1 MRTAVK
7 ITSCIVALLLAGA
20 QGMAQTTAKRDPEMD
35 KFIKALMSK
44 MTLEEK
50 IGQLNLP
57 SIGFDITGP
66 ILSTDVD
73 EKIKEGKVGGV
84 FNTYT
89 PGAVKKLQDI
99 AVTQTRLKI
108 PLLFGYDVIHGHKT
122 IFPIPLG
129 LSASWDTGLIASTAR
144 VAAKEATADGLD
156 WIYSP
161 MVDIAR
167 DPRWGRVSEGA
178 GEDPWW
184 GSQVATAMIHG
195 YQGDNTYKSNNTLL
209 ACVKHFALYG
219 AAEAG
224 REYNTVDM
232 SEVKMYNDYLPPY
245 KAAIDAGA
253 ATVMC
258 SFNEI
263 NGVPATANKWLL
275 TDLLRKQWGFQGFV
289 STDYAAIEELTNH
302 GIGDSFQV
310 TAAAINAGS
319 DMDMVDEDYLRFLPQ
334 LVKEGKVPVSKI
346 DESCRLILEAKYK
359 LGLFKDPY
367 KYISHDRAAKEI
379 MSAENMQL
387 ALAAAEKSMVL
398 LKNSNNALPLSKSQK
413 VAFIGPFVKD
423 QRDLIGNW
431 SGAGDW
437 QKANTIWN
445 ETEKKAGKEN
455 VLYSRGCNVITDQT
469 LLAKLNMHDA
479 QILYD
484 SVNSPDKLIDDAVA
498 TANQADVIVAVLGE
512 SFAMGGEAASRSD
525 IGLPGNQLQLLKA
538 LVKTGKPII
547 LVLMNSRPL
556 ALQWEDNHVAAILET
571 WFSGSM
577 SGQAIADI
585 LYGDANPSG
594 KLTMTF
600 PRNVGQ
606 IPIYYNHKNTGRP
619 YDSADKYTSK
629 YLDVANSPLYPFGYG
644 LSYTHFSYGE
654 IIQSARTLSEK
665 SGTITFSVKVTNTG
679 GRDGEEAV
687 EFYTRDM
694 VGSITRPVQQL
705 TGAQK
710 IFLKKGETKTVDFRI
725 SAKDLRFYNA
735 NLKYVN
741 EPGTYEA
748 MIGSSSADVK
758 TVNFDLVP

>member
-1 MRTAVK
+1 MNKSARHIACAMVVVF
-7 ITSCIVALLLAGA
+7 SLHAYG
-20 QGMAQTTAKRDPEMD
+20 QTKATTDPKMD
-35 KFIKALMSK
+35 KFVKDLMSK
-44 MTLEEK
+44 MTLDEK

-66 ILSTDVD
+66 ILSKDVD
-73 EKIKEGKVGGV
+73 LKIKEAKVGGV

-89 PGAVKKLQDI
+89 PIAVKKLQDI
-99 AVTQTRLKI
+99 AVNQTRLKI

-129 LSASWDTGLIASTAR
+129 LSACWDTALIAKTAR
-144 VAAKEATADGLD
+144 VAATEATADGLN

-178 GEDPWW
+178 GEDWWW

-195 YQGDNTYKSNNTLL
+195 YQGDNSFSGNNTLM

-232 SEVKMYNDYLPPY
+232 SLVKMYNDYLPPY

-253 ATVMC
+253 ASVMC
-258 SFNEI
+258 SFNDI

-275 TDLLRKQWGFQGFV
+275 TDLLRKQWGFKGFV
-289 STDYAAIEELTNH
+289 STDYAAIQELTNH
-302 GIGDSFQV
+302 GIGDSMDV

-319 DMDMVDEDYLRFLPQ
+319 DMDMVDEYYLDNLAT
-334 LVKEGKVPVSKI
+334 LVKQGKVPVSKI
-346 DESCRLILEAKYK
+346 DESCRRILEAKYK

-367 KYISHDRAAKEI
+367 KYVSEDRAAKEI
-379 MSAENMQL
+379 MSPENMQV
-387 ALAAAEKSMVL
+387 ALEAAQESMVL
-398 LKNSNNALPLSKSQK
+398 LKNTGDALPLSKSKK

-437 QKANTIWN
+437 KTASSLWT
-445 ETEKKAGKEN
+445 ELEKKAVRN
-455 VLYSRGCNVITDQT
+455 NLLYSRGCNIINDPV

-479 QILYD
+479 QIAYD
-484 SVNSPDKLIDDAVA
+484 SINNPDKLIDDAVN
-498 TANQADVIVAVLGE
+498 TANSADVIVAVLGE
-512 SFAMGGEAASRSD
+512 SFAMGGEAASRSN
-525 IGLPGNQLQLLKA
+525 IGLPGNQQQLLKA
-538 LVKTGKPII
+538 LVATGKPVI

-556 ALQWEDNHVAAILET
+556 ALQWENDHVAAILET
-571 WFSGSM
+571 WFSGTM
-577 SGQAIADI
+577 SGQAITNI
-585 LYGDANPSG
+585 LYGDATPSG

-629 YLDVANSPLYPFGYG
+629 YLDVSNSPLYAFGYG
-644 LSYTHFSYGE
+644 LSYTKFTYGA
-654 IIQSARTLSEK
+654 ISQSSPKLSAK
-665 SGTITFSVKVTNTG
+665 SGNIKFSVNVTNSG
-679 GRDGEEAV
+679 NRDGEEVV

-694 VGSITRPVQQL
+694 IGSITRPVQQL
-705 TGAQK
+705 AGAQK
-710 IFLKKGETKTVDFRI
+710 IFFKKGETKKVEFTI
-725 SAKDLRFYNA
+725 SAKDLKFYNTD
-735 NLKYVN
+735 LKYIN
-741 EPGTYEA
+741 ETGHYKA
-748 MIGSSSADVK
+748 MIGTSSDNVQSVD
-758 TVNFDLVP
+758 FDLVP

>member
-1 MRTAVK
+1 
-7 ITSCIVALLLAGA
+7 
-20 QGMAQTTAKRDPEMD
+20 
-35 KFIKALMSK
+35 MSK

-66 ILSTDVD
+66 IISKDVD
-73 EKIKEGKVGGV
+73 EKIKQGKVGGV

-89 PGAVKKLQDI
+89 PIAVKKLQDI
-99 AVTQTRLKI
+99 AVKQTRLKI

-129 LSASWDTGLIASTAR
+129 LSASWIQGLIANTAR
-144 VAAKEATADGLD
+144 VAAKEATADGLN
-156 WIYSP
+156 WVFSP

-184 GSQVATAMIHG
+184 GSQVAAAMIRG
-195 YQGDNTYKSNNTLL
+195 YQGNNNFSDNNTLL

-232 SEVKMYNDYLPPY
+232 SKVKMYNDYLPPY

-258 SFNEI
+258 SFNDI

-275 TDLLRKQWGFQGFV
+275 TDLLRKEWGFKGFV
-289 STDYAAIEELTNH
+289 ATDYAAIEELTNH
-302 GIGDSFQV
+302 GIGDTVTV
-310 TAAAINAGS
+310 TAAALNAGS
-319 DMDMVDEDYLRFLPQ
+319 DMDMVDECYLQNLPL
-334 LVKEGKVPVSKI
+334 LVKQGKVSVSKI

-359 LGLFKDPY
+359 LGLFTNPY
-367 KYISHDRAAKEI
+367 KYINEDRAAKEI
-379 MSAENMQL
+379 MSAANIQL
-387 ALAAAEKSMVL
+387 AADAARKSMVL
-398 LKNSNNALPLSKSQK
+398 LKNSNDVLPLKKSGK

-437 QKANTIWN
+437 NKANTVWQ
-445 ETEKKAGKEN
+445 ELEKKVGKDN
-455 VLYSRGCNVITDQT
+455 LLYARGCNIINDRK
-469 LLAKLNMHDA
+469 LIEKLNVNDA
-479 QILYD
+479 QIFYD
-484 SVNSPDKLIDDAVA
+484 SVHNPDKLIEDAVN
-498 TANQADVIVAVLGE
+498 TANQSDVIVAILGE

-525 IGLPGNQLQLLKA
+525 IGLPGNQQQLLKA
-538 LVKTGKPII
+538 LVKTGKPVV

-556 ALQWEDNHVAAILET
+556 TLTWEQDHVSAILET
-571 WFSGSM
+571 WFSGTM

-585 LYGDANPSG
+585 LYGDTNPSG

-619 YDSADKYTSK
+619 YDSADKYTAGILMLPIARFILS
-629 YLDVANSPLYPFGYG
+629 DMG
-644 LSYTHFSYGE
+644 LAIPHFLIAASASQLQNWVPNQA
-654 IIQSARTLSEK
+654 QSLFQSMLRIPGRGMEK
-665 SGTITFSVKVTNTG
+665 
-679 GRDGEEAV
+679 R
-687 EFYTRDM
+687 R
-694 VGSITRPVQQL
+694 
-705 TGAQK
+705 
-710 IFLKKGETKTVDFRI
+710 
-725 SAKDLRFYNA
+725 
-735 NLKYVN
+735 
-741 EPGTYEA
+741 
-748 MIGSSSADVK
+748 
-758 TVNFDLVP
+758 